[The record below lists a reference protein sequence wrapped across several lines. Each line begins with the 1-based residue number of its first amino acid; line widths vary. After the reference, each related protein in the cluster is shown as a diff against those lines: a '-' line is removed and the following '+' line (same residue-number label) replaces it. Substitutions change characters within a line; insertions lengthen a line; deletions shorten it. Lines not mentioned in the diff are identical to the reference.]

1 MARLLAAAAC
11 VSLVYP
17 VLCPGAAAAAPSVA
31 IFPFELID
39 DSQEGEANGPRED
52 ETKRIGAI
60 TAELR
65 DLVAKDGRYVPVD
78 LAPLAAEI
86 VEKAPLYKCND
97 CEIDL
102 AKKAGAEL
110 AMIATVQKVSNL
122 ILNLNL
128 YIRDVA
134 SGERKKTM
142 SVDIRG
148 NTDETWS
155 RSLRYLLKN
164 QLFAEGVKQ

>member
-1 MARLLAAAAC
+1 MF
-11 VSLVYP
+11 
-17 VLCPGAAAAAPSVA
+17 PGALSAAQTVA

-39 DSQEGEANGPRED
+39 DSQEGESNGPRED
-52 ETKRIGAI
+52 ETKRIQSI
-60 TAELR
+60 TGELR
-65 DLVAKDGRYVPVD
+65 DLIAKEGRYAPVN
-78 LAPLAAEI
+78 LAPFAAEI
-86 VEKAPLYKCND
+86 ADKAPLYKCND

-110 AMIATVQKVSNL
+110 AMIGTVQKVSNL
-122 ILNLNL
+122 ILNLNV

-134 SGERKKTM
+134 TGERKKTM

-164 QLFAEGVKQ
+164 QLFAEGVKP

>member
-1 MARLLAAAAC
+1 MTKHLFLAAALLPL
-11 VSLVYP
+11 SS
-17 VLCPGAAAAAPSVA
+17 AAWAAPSVA

-39 DSQEGEANGPRED
+39 TSQEGEADGIRED
-52 ETKRIGAI
+52 QTRRLASI

-65 DLVAKDGRYVPVD
+65 DLVTKDGRYGVVD
-78 LAPLAAEI
+78 LSQLTAEI
-86 VEKAPLYKCND
+86 ADKAPLHKCND

-110 AMIATVQKVSNL
+110 AMVGTVQKVSNL

-128 YIRDVA
+128 YIRDIA
-134 SGERKKTM
+134 SGAMKRTM

-164 QLFAEGVKQ
+164 QLFAEQKAAQ